1 MHHEHHCG
9 GAGHMHSEMKIDAAL
24 AKLEAGK
31 FSFQMV
37 DAIKNHVS
45 KLERE
50 LEVTRSLH
58 ADAVRELKLQEYANW
73 RLESET
79 KRLNARIHAI
89 LRANILTE
97 KAYRKLAPIVIE
109 TRTYFDASLK
119 VAGAALERA
128 VAGLKSGEFQALLVG
143 ASAKLYQFLKA
154 NVFTEETFRELQRY
168 IIKMGKY
175 LMVLKEHAVAGVLK
189 ATAYLSNLRKTSA

>member
-1 MHHEHHCG
+1 
-9 GAGHMHSEMKIDAAL
+9 MHSEMKIDAAL

-58 ADAVRELKLQEYANW
+58 VGAVRELKLQEYANW

-143 ASAKLYQFLKA
+143 ASAKLYQFFKA
-154 NVFTEETFRELQRY
+154 NVFTEATFREMQRY
-168 IIKMGKY
+168 AMKMGQY
-175 LMVLKEHAVAGVLK
+175 LRVLKEHAVAGVLK

>member
-1 MHHEHHCG
+1 
-9 GAGHMHSEMKIDAAL
+9 MHSEMKIDAAL

-37 DAIKNHVS
+37 DAIKNHVR

-58 ADAVRELKLQEYANW
+58 ASAVRELKLEEYANW

-97 KAYRKLAPIVIE
+97 KAYRKMAPIANE
-109 TRTYFDASLK
+109 TGRYVDASLK

-128 VAGLKSGEFQALLVG
+128 VAVLKSGEIQAQLVG
-143 ASAKLYQFLKA
+143 ASAKLYQFFKA

-168 IIKMGKY
+168 AIKMGQY
-175 LMVLKEHAVAGVLK
+175 LRVFKEHAVTGVLK

>member
-1 MHHEHHCG
+1 
-9 GAGHMHSEMKIDAAL
+9 MHSEMKIDAAL

-37 DAIKNHVS
+37 DAIKNHIS

-58 ADAVRELKLQEYANW
+58 ADAVRELKLQEYAIW

-109 TRTYFDASLK
+109 TRTNFDASLK

-128 VAGLKSGEFQALLVG
+128 VAGLKSGEFQAQLVDEC
-143 ASAKLYQFLKA
+143 AKLYQFFMA
-154 NVFTEETFRELQRY
+154 NVFTEETFREYQRY
-168 IIKMGKY
+168 AIKMGQY
-175 LMVLKEHAVAGVLK
+175 LRVLKVHAVTSVLK